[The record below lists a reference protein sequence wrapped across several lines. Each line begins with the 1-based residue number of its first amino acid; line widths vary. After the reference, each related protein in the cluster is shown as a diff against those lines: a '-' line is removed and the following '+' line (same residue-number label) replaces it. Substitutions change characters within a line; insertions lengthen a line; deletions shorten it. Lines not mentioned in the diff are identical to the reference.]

1 MTRKAKSFK
10 YQIEGTLTQ
19 KIKLIGFQKKKMKTK
34 KLEKQEIPHFPFLQ
48 ENLSKR
54 QKYLS
59 TFFLLK
65 KKKRKE
71 RKRVK

>member
-1 MTRKAKSFK
+1 
-10 YQIEGTLTQ
+10 
-19 KIKLIGFQKKKMKTK
+19 MKTK

-59 TFFLLK
+59 TFFFV

-71 RKRVK
+71 KKGKE

>member
-19 KIKLIGFQKKKMKTK
+19 KIKLIGFQKKKKMKTK

-59 TFFLLK
+59 TFFFV

-71 RKRVK
+71 KKGKE